1 MNKSGI
7 YRHRG
12 YAGLLITG
20 GMVMALMLALLVWGG
35 LVSAQTTQT
44 SVSGTIQSVNTADG
58 TVTIALAGGGTATFK
73 VTSDTVIS
81 IDGSAAL
88 LADLTARIGAQVTV
102 TSVPGQPGVA
112 QNVSVETPPDFVTG
126 GGWITGTPSTKL
138 ANFGV
143 GGGIKRGQLWGHLN
157 YVDHGDGKHVKG
169 TGVTAYTGACGT
181 TIRHIE
187 GTATVNGATGFKYA
201 VDVDDK
207 GEPGR
212 NDTFALKVFDGS
224 GTLIYSASGNLGGS
238 RPGGGNIQL
247 HKGC

>member
-12 YAGLLITG
+12 YAGPLISG
-20 GMVMALMLALLVWGG
+20 GIVVALALALLWGG
-35 LVSAQTTQT
+35 LVSAQTTT
-44 SVSGTIQSVNTADG
+44 TTCGTLQSAVNG
-58 TVTIALAGGGTATFK
+58 TVTVATAGGGTATFS
-73 VTSDTVIS
+73 VGPTAVIT
-81 IDGSAAL
+81 IDGSAATFAEL
-88 LADLTARIGAQVTV
+88 SVQIGAQICVT
-102 TSVPGQPGVA
+102 TEAGQPGAA
-112 QNVSVETPPDFVTG
+112 QNVSVETPADFVTG
-126 GGWITGTPSTKL
+126 GGWITGTPSGKM

-157 YVDHGDGKHVKG
+157 YVDHGDRKHVKG
-169 TGVTAYTGACGT
+169 TGVTAYSGACGT
-181 TIRHIE
+181 TQRHIE
-187 GTATVNGATGFKYA
+187 GTATVNGSSGFKYA

-212 NDTFALKVFDGS
+212 NDTFAIKVFNGS
-224 GTLIYSASGNLGGS
+224 GTLVYSASGDLGGS